1 MTTID
6 TRTEILRVCSKR
18 IQELDLFD
26 DKHKQRLFYEIKQI
40 DIQME
45 HDYFYDLYIKK
56 EKFEKND
63 NNLFICYLLGL
74 VDDFDI
80 NSEPLSIQGEYPDID
95 TDFEADVC
103 DYIRDEWAPKTFGE
117 ENVCAIGTYGTFG
130 IKSSLIDVARV
141 FGKDRQEV
149 LNITTKIGLKDED
162 GKALVWDTAIE
173 EYPALKEYCDNN
185 PDVAEA
191 TQRLL
196 NRNKSVGT
204 HAGGLII
211 SSQRID
217 DLVPFVKTSDNIVS
231 AFGEGLSGTDL
242 GPLGFVKIDTLRLKT
257 LTQIAKICRLVQE
270 RYNLKSICALPD
282 RPNWSDE
289 DAYIAD
295 SKAIALANTG
305 AMRCIFQF
313 DSDGIREMVKRGGV
327 TCFNDL
333 VAFSALFR
341 PGPLSFFMDKI
352 FIERKRGRE
361 VYDLHPVL
369 KPILKDTHG
378 VMIFQEQIL
387 KILRIVGDIPDMH
400 CEIVRKA
407 ISKKKVKIF
416 QKYKEMFVKNG
427 QKVLGWTAEQ
437 VDDLFSQIQA
447 FSEYGFNR
455 SHSVAYTLLTARL
468 LYLKAHYPIEF
479 FAGTLNCATDEVKI
493 KEYKREAE
501 TFNVKV
507 MPVNINK
514 SKMKFEIV
522 DDVIY
527 MGFSNIKGI
536 GDDVGQKIVDNQP
549 YASFENFLQKFGTE
563 MKVIKPLVCLRLF
576 EGDPIKLYA
585 YYEYY
590 KDAFKKVDSRN
601 SRFNKGKEKVI
612 SEIQSMIYFYKI
624 EEAQSFLENMII
636 LDEQQ
641 FYSFCDQSNIQQQG
655 TEAFDLKSLWKIIKK
670 YKKSSEDNKFKNDN
684 QSILSLDEYKLNIN
698 DIDPNILLI
707 LREVVQVAESQFYGF
722 SWNHLIETSPDYAGN
737 STFAEFES
745 DETAYVKMCEVQVVE
760 PPKKKTSKN
769 GNSYYEVKVED
780 ANSCINGVTFWEEDY
795 LRFSK
800 DIEFWESD
808 TRKGNFIKIRLK
820 KPDPPFKNYTFE
832 SPPKHL
838 RNKLIPEKREDD
850 TRILVMSRPFV
861 PLQKIETKKLLE
873 TIIL

>member
-1 MTTID
+1 M
-6 TRTEILRVCSKR
+6 
-18 IQELDLFD
+18 IQELENFYWEEIESIEEVGEDECYDLS
-26 DKHKQRLFYEIKQI
+26 LL
-40 DIQME
+40 E
-45 HDYFYDLYIKK
+45 HDYYLN
-56 EKFEKND
+56 EPN
-63 NNLFICYLLGL
+63 FIA
-74 VDDFDI
+74 DDFVVH
-80 NSEPLSIQGEYPDID
+80 NCS
-95 TDFEADVC
+95 
-103 DYIRDEWAPKTFGE
+103 
-117 ENVCAIGTYGTFG
+117 
-130 IKSSLIDVARV
+130 
-141 FGKDRQEV
+141 
-149 LNITTKIGLKDED
+149 
-162 GKALVWDTAIE
+162 
-173 EYPALKEYCDNN
+173 
-185 PDVAEA
+185 
-191 TQRLL
+191 
-196 NRNKSVGT
+196 
-204 HAGGLII
+204 
-211 SSQRID
+211 
-217 DLVPFVKTSDNIVS
+217 
-231 AFGEGLSGTDL
+231 
-242 GPLGFVKIDTLRLKT
+242 
-257 LTQIAKICRLVQE
+257 
-270 RYNLKSICALPD
+270 
-282 RPNWSDE
+282 
-289 DAYIAD
+289 
-295 SKAIALANTG
+295 
-305 AMRCIFQF
+305 
-313 DSDGIREMVKRGGV
+313 
-327 TCFNDL
+327 
-333 VAFSALFR
+333 
-341 PGPLSFFMDKI
+341 MDKI

-437 VDDLFSQIQA
+437 VDDLWGQIEA
-447 FSEYGFNR
+447 FSEYGFNK

-576 EGDPIKLYA
+576 EGDPIKLYG

-601 SRFNKGKEKVI
+601 SRFEKTKIKVI
-612 SEIQSMIYFYKI
+612 SEIQSMMGIYS
-624 EEAQSFLENMII
+624 EEDVNNTETLLNTLITF
-636 LDEQQ
+636 DEQQ
-641 FYSFCDQSNIQQQG
+641 FYSHCETNKIC
-655 TEAFDLKSLWKIIKK
+655 EDLKSLWKIIKK

-684 QSILSLDEYKLNIN
+684 QSILSLDEYKLDVN

-722 SWNHLIETSPDYAGN
+722 SWNHLIETSSDYAGN

-745 DETAYVKMCEVQVVE
+745 DETAYVKMCEVQIIE

-808 TRKGNFIKIRLK
+808 TRKGNFVKIRLK

-850 TRILVMSRPFV
+850 TRILVMNRSFV
-861 PLQKIETKKLLE
+861 PLQKVETKKLVE

>member
-6 TRTEILRVCSKR
+6 TIDTRIEILRVCSKR
-18 IQELDLFD
+18 IQELNLFD

-63 NNLFICYLLGL
+63 NNLFICFLLGL

-80 NSEPLSIQGEYPDID
+80 DQDPVSIQGEYPDID

-117 ENVCAIGTYGTFG
+117 ENVCAIGTYGTFR

-295 SKAIALANTG
+295 PKAIALANSG
-305 AMRCIFQF
+305 AMKCIFQF

-327 TCFNDL
+327 TCFGDL
-333 VAFSALFR
+333 VAFSALWR
-341 PGPLSFFMDKI
+341 PGPLSFSMDKI

-416 QKYKEMFVKNG
+416 KKYKEMFVKNG

-437 VDDLFSQIQA
+437 VDDLWGQIEA

-576 EGDPIKLYA
+576 EGDPIKLYG

-590 KDAFKKVDSRN
+590 KEAFKKVDSRN
-601 SRFNKGKEKVI
+601 SRFGKAKIKVI
-612 SEIQSMIYFYKI
+612 SEIQSLMGIYS
-624 EEAQSFLENMII
+624 EEDVNNTEALLDTLITF
-636 LDEQQ
+636 DEQQ
-641 FYSFCDQSNIQQQG
+641 LFSYCETNKICEDI
-655 TEAFDLKSLWKIIKK
+655 KSLWKIIKK

-684 QSILSLDEYKLNIN
+684 QSILSLDQYQLNIN
-698 DIDPNILLI
+698 DVDSSILTV

-722 SWNHLIETSPDYAGN
+722 SWNHLIETSSDYAGN

-745 DETAYVKMCEVQVVE
+745 DETAYVKMCEVQIIE

-780 ANSCINGVTFWEEDY
+780 SNSCINGVTFWEEDY

-800 DIEFWESD
+800 DLEFWESD

-838 RNKLIPEKREDD
+838 RKKLIPEKREDD

-861 PLQKIETKKLLE
+861 PLQKEETKKLVE

>member
-18 IQELDLFD
+18 IQELNLFD

-63 NNLFICYLLGL
+63 NNLFVCYLLGL
-74 VDDFDI
+74 VDEFDI
-80 NSEPLSIQGEYPDID
+80 NNEPLSIQGEYPDID

-185 PDVAEA
+185 PDVSEA

-295 SKAIALANTG
+295 SKAIALADTG

-333 VAFSALFR
+333 VAYSALWR
-341 PGPLSFFMDKI
+341 PGPLSFSMDKI

-549 YASFENFLQKFGTE
+549 YTSFENFLQKFGTE

-576 EGDPIKLYA
+576 EGDPIKLYG

-601 SRFNKGKEKVI
+601 SRFEKTKIKVI
-612 SEIQSMIYFYKI
+612 SEIQSMMGIYS
-624 EEAQSFLENMII
+624 EEDVNNTEI
-636 LDEQQ
+636 LLNTLIAFDEQQ
-641 FYSFCDQSNIQQQG
+641 FYSHCETNKIC
-655 TEAFDLKSLWKIIKK
+655 EDLKSLWKIIKK
-670 YKKSSEDNKFKNDN
+670 YKKSCEDNKFKNDN
-684 QSILSLDEYKLNIN
+684 QSILSLDEYKLDVN

-722 SWNHLIETSPDYAGN
+722 SWNHLIETSSDYAGN

-745 DETAYVKMCEVQVVE
+745 DETAYVKMCEVQIIE

-769 GNSYYEVKVED
+769 GNFYYEVKVED

-808 TRKGNFIKIRLK
+808 TRKGNFVKIRLK

-850 TRILVMSRPFV
+850 TRILVMNRSFV
-861 PLQKIETKKLLE
+861 PLQKVETKKLVE

>member
-18 IQELDLFD
+18 IQELNLFD

-45 HDYFYDLYIKK
+45 HDYFYDLYVKK

-74 VDDFDI
+74 VDEFDI
-80 NSEPLSIQGEYPDID
+80 NNEPLSIQGEYPDID

-295 SKAIALANTG
+295 SKAIALADTG

-333 VAFSALFR
+333 VAYSALWR
-341 PGPLSFFMDKI
+341 PGPLSCLEKNTKITTSCGKKSIKDLNPEIDKI
-352 FIERKRGRE
+352 AYLNKDGIINYTNNYIKINTG
-361 VYDLHPVL
+361 VKKTYKITL
-369 KPILKDTHG
+369 KNGKTVIASGDHRFLDENNKFVELKYLKNK
-378 VMIFQEQIL
+378 IKL
-387 KILRIVGDIPDMH
+387 KIHD
-400 CEIVRKA
+400 
-407 ISKKKVKIF
+407 
-416 QKYKEMFVKNG
+416 
-427 QKVLGWTAEQ
+427 
-437 VDDLFSQIQA
+437 
-447 FSEYGFNR
+447 
-455 SHSVAYTLLTARL
+455 
-468 LYLKAHYPIEF
+468 
-479 FAGTLNCATDEVKI
+479 
-493 KEYKREAE
+493 
-501 TFNVKV
+501 
-507 MPVNINK
+507 NI
-514 SKMKFEIV
+514 
-522 DDVIY
+522 
-527 MGFSNIKGI
+527 
-536 GDDVGQKIVDNQP
+536 
-549 YASFENFLQKFGTE
+549 
-563 MKVIKPLVCLRLF
+563 
-576 EGDPIKLYA
+576 
-585 YYEYY
+585 
-590 KDAFKKVDSRN
+590 
-601 SRFNKGKEKVI
+601 
-612 SEIQSMIYFYKI
+612 
-624 EEAQSFLENMII
+624 
-636 LDEQQ
+636 
-641 FYSFCDQSNIQQQG
+641 
-655 TEAFDLKSLWKIIKK
+655 
-670 YKKSSEDNKFKNDN
+670 
-684 QSILSLDEYKLNIN
+684 
-698 DIDPNILLI
+698 
-707 LREVVQVAESQFYGF
+707 
-722 SWNHLIETSPDYAGN
+722 
-737 STFAEFES
+737 
-745 DETAYVKMCEVQVVE
+745 
-760 PPKKKTSKN
+760 
-769 GNSYYEVKVED
+769 
-780 ANSCINGVTFWEEDY
+780 
-795 LRFSK
+795 
-800 DIEFWESD
+800 
-808 TRKGNFIKIRLK
+808 
-820 KPDPPFKNYTFE
+820 
-832 SPPKHL
+832 
-838 RNKLIPEKREDD
+838 
-850 TRILVMSRPFV
+850 
-861 PLQKIETKKLLE
+861 
-873 TIIL
+873 